1 MSKPTNSNLF
11 LVLAGPQIKIARL
24 AVSFLP
30 PQHLPSQKFLF
41 KQWQLTQP
49 SHRAGANVYPWP
61 PFKCSILLCLTKTCK
76 TPSKSVSI
84 TLSHENLNPVHMHW
98 PPASEFPHFTAL
110 LRWRQAARNDELTD
124 NLVRSE
130 KTETTWVRLKKPR
143 KHWKWL
149 KDESF
154 CGSSA
159 TQCDCVWGKNRRRLV
174 LGSSAVTSGWQ
185 TLAKGTFL
193 ARMILHHGL

>member
-11 LVLAGPQIKIARL
+11 LVLAGPQVKIARL

-49 SHRAGANVYPWP
+49 SHRAGANIYPWP
-61 PFKCSILLCLTKTCK
+61 PFSA
-76 TPSKSVSI
+76 
-84 TLSHENLNPVHMHW
+84 LSHENMQNPFKNCLHYIVSWEFEPVHMHW

-130 KTETTWVRLKKPR
+130 KTEKTWVRLKKPR

>member
-11 LVLAGPQIKIARL
+11 LVLAGPQVKIARL

-61 PFKCSILLCLTKTCK
+61 PFSA
-76 TPSKSVSI
+76 
-84 TLSHENLNPVHMHW
+84 LSHENMQNPFKNCLHYIVSWEFEPVHMHW

-130 KTETTWVRLKKPR
+130 KTEKSRIPPKNLGNVGNDWRTNHFVAQVRLN
-143 KHWKWL
+143 
-149 KDESF
+149 
-154 CGSSA
+154 A
-159 TQCDCVWGKNRRRLV
+159 IV
-174 LGSSAVTSGWQ
+174 SGGRIEGVGDWD
-185 TLAKGTFL
+185 
-193 ARMILHHGL
+193 RVR